1 MPAKVPTTAMGSASE
16 GMIVADSVRR
26 NRKITRTT
34 RTAARSSVICTSSTD
49 ARIDWL
55 RS

>member
-1 MPAKVPTTAMGSASE
+1 M
-16 GMIVADSVRR
+16 VADSVRR
-26 NRKITRTT
+26 NRKITATT
-34 RTAARSSVICTSSTD
+34 SAAAISKVVCTSATE